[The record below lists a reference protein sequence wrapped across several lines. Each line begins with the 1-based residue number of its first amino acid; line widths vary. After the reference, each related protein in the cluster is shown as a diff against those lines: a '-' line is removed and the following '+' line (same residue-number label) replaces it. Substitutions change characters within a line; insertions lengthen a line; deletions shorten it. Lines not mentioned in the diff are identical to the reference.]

1 MLIGA
6 LEWEGVLER
15 ARGLPV
21 TMAAFPFGFE
31 LPLHEPRPS
40 ADLGVSVVGGSRTAA
55 FFEEAGRSEDA
66 DPSSTAIARLLAEMA
81 SEESPLRRVA
91 GRKMLLEYD
100 VDPTP
105 GAAQPDPG
113 IFLYPPEEVLVGD
126 GSRQRLRD
134 LGVVVDAVASATG
147 RELDAGER
155 RRIEAVYLAMEPDA
169 TIRAVGSFPSRERGM
184 RLAMTG
190 FRKTRDMMAFLER
203 AGWSGD
209 HAAVAAIASLFEERR
224 AFAYL
229 GAHFDM
235 DAGGVGP
242 TLGVSF
248 FASEEQW
255 LKDIRHWTPL
265 IEGISEAR
273 LAVLDK
279 LSELAKTSSGAETLF
294 GRSGPFMLVRGVQ
307 HFKLVVTADGI
318 EQVKAY
324 IFCLMLASPGR
335 VR

>member
-1 MLIGA
+1 
-6 LEWEGVLER
+6 
-15 ARGLPV
+15 
-21 TMAAFPFGFE
+21 
-31 LPLHEPRPS
+31 
-40 ADLGVSVVGGSRTAA
+40 
-55 FFEEAGRSEDA
+55 
-66 DPSSTAIARLLAEMA
+66 
-81 SEESPLRRVA
+81 
-91 GRKMLLEYD
+91 
-100 VDPTP
+100 
-105 GAAQPDPG
+105 
-113 IFLYPPEEVLVGD
+113 
-126 GSRQRLRD
+126 
-134 LGVVVDAVASATG
+134 
-147 RELDAGER
+147 
-155 RRIEAVYLAMEPDA
+155 
-169 TIRAVGSFPSRERGM
+169 M

-209 HAAVAAIASLFEERR
+209 HAAVAAIASLFEERS

-248 FASEEQW
+248 FAGEEQW

-265 IEGISEAR
+265 IEAIGEAR
-273 LAVLDK
+273 LAVPDK

-294 GRSGPFMLVRGVQ
+294 GRSGPFMLVRGVH

-324 IFCLMLASPGR
+324 IFGELYSSLPKPAGQR
-335 VR
+335 GLFLR